1 MNKTKKIEK
10 VIGYSFKDQKLLIK
24 SLTHKSANPL
34 DNNEKLEFLGDRV
47 LGLILSNKIFELYP
61 NESEGDLDK
70 RFASLVN
77 RKTCLKISKNLKMEN
92 YIILS
97 KAYLNKNKIE
107 DKILADSCEALDRC
121 YMFLDGGFDIVKK
134 FVLFNWISEIKKT
147 YKTEIDSKTQLQEH
161 SLKFFKKLPDYKV
174 LKSSGPRHLPSYK
187 VSVKITN
194 SNRDTRKRKINQ
206 VGSTKC
212 CKKFITKDR
221 IVI

>member
-34 DNNEKLEFLGDRV
+34 ENNEKLEFLGDRV

-107 DKILADSCEALDRC
+107 DKILADSCEALIGAL
-121 YMFLDGGFDIVKK
+121 FLDGGFDIVKK
-134 FVLFNWISEIKKT
+134 FVLFNWISEIKNT

-194 SNRDTRKRKINQ
+194 SNQILGHGKSIKLAQQNAAKNLLQKI
-206 VGSTKC
+206 GL
-212 CKKFITKDR
+212 
-221 IVI
+221 

>member
-1 MNKTKKIEK
+1 MKIEK

-34 DNNEKLEFLGDRV
+34 ENNEKLEFLGDRV

-77 RKTCLKISKNLKMEN
+77 KKTCLKISKNLKMEN
-92 YIILS
+92 YMILS

-107 DKILADSCEALDRC
+107 DKILADSCEALVGAI
-121 YMFLDGGFDIVKK
+121 FLDGGFDIVKK

-147 YKTEIDSKTQLQEH
+147 YKTEIDSKTKLQEH

-187 VSVKITN
+187 VSVEITN
-194 SNRDTRKRKINQ
+194 SNRILGHGKSIKLAQQNAAKNLLQKI
-206 VGSTKC
+206 GL
-212 CKKFITKDR
+212 
-221 IVI
+221 

>member
-107 DKILADSCEALDRC
+107 DKILADSCEALIGAL
-121 YMFLDGGFDIVKK
+121 FLDGGFDIVKK

-194 SNRDTRKRKINQ
+194 SNQIIGNGKSIKLAQQNAAKNLLQKI
-206 VGSTKC
+206 GL
-212 CKKFITKDR
+212 
-221 IVI
+221 

>member
-1 MNKTKKIEK
+1 
-10 VIGYSFKDQKLLIK
+10 
-24 SLTHKSANPL
+24 
-34 DNNEKLEFLGDRV
+34 
-47 LGLILSNKIFELYP
+47 
-61 NESEGDLDK
+61 
-70 RFASLVN
+70 
-77 RKTCLKISKNLKMEN
+77 MEN

-107 DKILADSCEALDRC
+107 DKILADSCEALIGAL
-121 YMFLDGGFDIVKK
+121 FLDGGFDIVKK

-194 SNRDTRKRKINQ
+194 SNQIIGNGKSIKLAQQNAAKNLLQKI
-206 VGSTKC
+206 GL
-212 CKKFITKDR
+212 
-221 IVI
+221 

>member
-34 DNNEKLEFLGDRV
+34 NNNEKLEFLGDRV

-107 DKILADSCEALDRC
+107 DKILADSCEALIGAL
-121 YMFLDGGFDIVKK
+121 FLDGGFDIVKK

-194 SNRDTRKRKINQ
+194 SNQIIGNGKSIKLAQQNAAKNLLQKI
-206 VGSTKC
+206 GL
-212 CKKFITKDR
+212 
-221 IVI
+221 